1 MDSATA
7 KQLSRAGSPL
17 RGRKHGIKWFV
28 PSSRVAATLLNLCA
42 VYTSIG
48 KHDWALQHAREAVQ
62 LLSMPASGRSGDG
75 FDDDGGDNDD
85 GGNGGGA
92 GDKKRRGHKR
102 KLRPEERLE
111 LSSRRRK
118 GMLAVALHNLAC
130 SLESLGNFD
139 DAIRAYNA
147 AQSVSE
153 DSLGVDHSVSRLIRQ
168 GETNLRSVRK
178 QFS

>member
-1 MDSATA
+1 M
-7 KQLSRAGSPL
+7 
-17 RGRKHGIKWFV
+17 
-28 PSSRVAATLLNLCA
+28 AATLLNLCA

-48 KHDWALQHAREAVQ
+48 KHEWALQHAREAVQ
-62 LLSMPASGRSGDG
+62 LLTMPASGASGDG
-75 FDDDGGDNDD
+75 FDDEDDNYGGEDGRKRGR
-85 GGNGGGA
+85 G
-92 GDKKRRGHKR
+92 KK
-102 KLRPEERLE
+102 KLGREKKLE
-111 LSSRRRK
+111 LSSQRRK

-153 DSLGVDHSVSRLIRQ
+153 DSLGVEHSVSRLIRQ
-168 GETNLRSVRK
+168 GETNLRSVRR